1 MKNPAVLHQASAET
15 FEGKAPNKKTITP
28 RRVTTARKG
37 LTYPGSDLP
46 SPSVSPLQSYI
57 LHQKS
62 MIDDQEQTV
71 FDIEKERDIFVQE
84 RAPKQDVLTKIVMPT
99 CSKCHL
105 KEGHNRLNCPYP
117 NHCSSSIFCKNVE
130 KHPEDKQ
137 AIKEFNKRLGEER
150 KRLSSM
156 KEELKN
162 RENAC
167 ESVKNRYV
175 NRVKETLI
183 ASDPEKYITEI
194 DGKSIENWRLI
205 NMDSKILERE
215 FRGKIPSPEEARE
228 AILSLDSL
236 APQKT
241 GKTTVHEPYKRL
253 WESKGISWPKR
264 HSSSSRCSSQKF
276 LASEDKT
283 VEYDIDAALRSPQRK
298 KTASERIYQDDY
310 QLALGMQKSY
320 ETLPES
326 FNLNAFEGILNSNSN
341 NDPDETQDPNIVSN
355 VEKSVGAATPVVE
368 HLEPTSSAGSSL
380 IHLTEG
386 DELPGETFRRLNL
399 YDLAEAALQT
409 FEEC

>member
-1 MKNPAVLHQASAET
+1 MCSYSIEKPGSFTPGICRDFRRQSSEQ
-15 FEGKAPNKKTITP
+15 KTITP

-62 MIDDQEQTV
+62 MIDHQEQTV
-71 FDIEKERDIFVQE
+71 FDIEKERDTFVQE

-105 KEGHNRLNCPYP
+105 KEGHNGLNCPYP
-117 NHCSSSIFCKNVE
+117 NHCSWSIFCKNVE

-167 ESVKNRYV
+167 EGVKNRYV

-183 ASDPEKYITEI
+183 ASHPEKYITKI
-194 DGKSIENWRLI
+194 DVEDWRLI
-205 NMDSKILERE
+205 NKDSKILEQE

-236 APQKT
+236 APSENRKNN
-241 GKTTVHEPYKRL
+241 
-253 WESKGISWPKR
+253 
-264 HSSSSRCSSQKF
+264 SS
-276 LASEDKT
+276 
-283 VEYDIDAALRSPQRK
+283 
-298 KTASERIYQDDY
+298 
-310 QLALGMQKSY
+310 
-320 ETLPES
+320 
-326 FNLNAFEGILNSNSN
+326 
-341 NDPDETQDPNIVSN
+341 
-355 VEKSVGAATPVVE
+355 
-368 HLEPTSSAGSSL
+368 
-380 IHLTEG
+380 
-386 DELPGETFRRLNL
+386 
-399 YDLAEAALQT
+399 
-409 FEEC
+409 